1 MVNPVGQVL
10 DDVENPQAVGLEGQ
24 MARQVQQGQ
33 MPRFNEQSIY
43 AALQQEAAAR
53 KQREQGILAQMQKR
67 EQEYAAQ
74 PKTSN
79 LEQAAMLMQAAGALS
94 APTRGGGTLESFGAA
109 GTALSGPLMK
119 QAQAERD
126 RSEKLMQ
133 LQMAREKMGMEMSS
147 GDISSADMLKLYQ
160 MQQASAKGGETF
172 KLEDVDGRPVLVGSR
187 GTIKPFDTS
196 ALGAAPEADE
206 RSAIPPEIRSMGP
219 DAVKKYKERMGTK
232 IADTIEA
239 SEAGAERARRIQP
252 IFERAEAAYKDLAR
266 LKGIGNIQ
274 GSAIPRAI
282 ASTLGTEIEEKRQEY
297 EQASAELQAFK
308 SELLRGQGAVTDFE
322 RRLLA
327 STLPSLT
334 AVNAKPGLATLDF
347 LRADLRSTIER
358 PSKYRNR
365 GAPEAGGAGES
376 RAPAARPA
384 GGDPLAAA
392 RDAIR
397 KGAPRDAVIKRLK
410 DNGID
415 TSGL

>member
-1 MVNPVGQVL
+1 
-10 DDVENPQAVGLEGQ
+10 
-24 MARQVQQGQ
+24 
-33 MPRFNEQSIY
+33 
-43 AALQQEAAAR
+43 
-53 KQREQGILAQMQKR
+53 MQKR

-109 GTALSGPLMK
+109 GTALAGPLMK

-126 RSEKLMQ
+126 RNEKLMQ

-147 GDISSADMLKLYQ
+147 GNIGSAEMLKLYQ

-187 GTIKPFDTS
+187 GTIRPFDRS
-196 ALGAAPEADE
+196 VLGAAPEGDE
-206 RSAIPPEIRSMGP
+206 KTAIPPEVRGMGP
-219 DAVKKYKERMGTK
+219 DAIKKYRERMGTK

-239 SEAGAERARRIQP
+239 AEAGAERARRVQP
-252 IFERAEAAYKDLAR
+252 IFERAEAAYQELAR

-274 GSAIPRAI
+274 GSALPRAV
-282 ASTLGTEIEEKRQEY
+282 ASTLGTKIEEKRQEY

-308 SELLRGQGAVTDFE
+308 SELLKGQGAVTDFE

-327 STLPSLT
+327 STLPTLT
-334 AVNAKPGLATLDF
+334 AVNATPGLNTLKF
-347 LRADLRSTIER
+347 LKSDLQSTIDR

-365 GAPEAGGAGES
+365 GAPEAGGAGDN
-376 RAPAARPA
+376 RPPAARPT

-392 RDAIR
+392 RDAIK

-410 DNGID
+410 ENGID